1 MAEPLDQQDKQDI
14 IKALTSSN
22 SQALVRAIGS
32 VLGKAQTQRQF
43 QQAQK
48 ELKDLVTQQTL
59 SKEQTA
65 EFNKVLKDQTDKF
78 DDLISASSKLETE
91 FFRIGTKLGLGTT
104 SAGIFAKQ
112 VVEGGKTVG
121 QFGKAAYQGA
131 GDIRDYTNA
140 FEGFLGPVGYGIADL
155 GRRLDTNI
163 EAFRQ
168 LSNVGAAFGQNL
180 VQLRETAASAGLPL
194 SDFTD
199 LVAQNSESLAALYGS
214 TTQGA
219 RAFSTLSESFR
230 TTAIEQLAPL
240 GLTVSD
246 LNETLLTQL
255 TLQRRT
261 GTFQE
266 GATQQQIQSATALA
280 LELDKLSKLTGQ
292 QRSGLLKTIEAQ
304 LSNER
309 FLAALGGMTEETRNR
324 MSSFAASIGTL
335 APGLAEGFQDLI
347 ANAGV
352 PVTES
357 ARALIQNIPEAGDI
371 IRQLSAGTLS
381 STQAMVALRNAAQRS
396 NQSLRGVAQ
405 TGTVEFARLFGEVAK
420 LANAKLDEA
429 AATAEQIDRQNRL
442 TTQLTQFED
451 ASKRLSA
458 GFQSIETGFFAQLG
472 GVIGDSTS
480 GINAGLKGLGT
491 YLQELSPLTKSF
503 LFVGKTLGSYLLD
516 TGKQIG
522 ITSLGVLGGIKMAG
536 GFGGGMGGIGQFGK
550 RAGLA
555 GVGSAIAMGGAGL
568 AGTAESG
575 GGKMLGL
582 LGSIGGG
589 ALAGAQIGAMFGPHG
604 ALIGGLLGAMGGTF
618 LGGSALAGNKSKDT
632 RAKGTMGMLGL
643 PAEPKTSMLQI
654 ESGERVLSRA
664 ETNAYNRNESVDTG
678 IARITASLESKFDSM
693 VAAVNKTNSIQEQA
707 VKALNTQVAL
717 TAQGNK
723 ISDKTRKG
731 VASMG
736 SLV

>member
-1 MAEPLDQQDKQDI
+1 MATIQEI
-14 IKALTSSN
+14 IKMLEELDASGASSTYKGKTQQERNIAIRDAKEALRLAREINKADSK
-22 SQALVRAIGS
+22 ALEQKNKY
-32 VLGKAQTQRQF
+32 L
-43 QQAQK
+43 QQAQRELRSDSRAYRVIEDAIDQNK
-48 ELKDLVTQQTL
+48 ELIKEQDRYLEKIKTVRTSLGGFAKAVETGSGSISSYTDNVKDLGT
-59 SKEQTA
+59 
-65 EFNKVLKDQTDKF
+65 FG
-78 DDLISASSKLETE
+78 SAV
-91 FFRIGTKLGLGTT
+91 
-104 SAGIFAKQ
+104 AG
-112 VVEGGKTVG
+112 
-121 QFGKAAYQGA
+121 FGK
-131 GDIRDYTNA
+131 
-140 FEGFLGPVGYGIADL
+140 
-155 GRRLDTNI
+155 RLDVNI

-168 LSNVGAAFGQNL
+168 LANVGAAFRQNL
-180 VQLRETAASAGLPL
+180 VQLRESAAAAALPL
-194 SDFTD
+194 SDFVD
-199 LVAQNSESLAALYGS
+199 LVAQNSENLAALYGS

-219 RAFSTLSESFR
+219 RAFSKLSEQFR
-230 TTAIEQLAPL
+230 TTAINDLAPL

-246 LNETLLTQL
+246 INETLLTQL

-352 PVTES
+352 PVTDS

-381 STQAMVALRNAAQRS
+381 STQAMTALRDAAQRS

-420 LANAKLDEA
+420 LANAKLDE
-429 AATAEQIDRQNRL
+429 TAVTQEQIDRQNKL
-442 TTQLTQFED
+442 TVALTQFED
-451 ASKRLSA
+451 ASKRLSS
-458 GFQSIETGFFAQLG
+458 GFQSIETGFLATVG
-472 GVIGDSTS
+472 GIIGDGTS
-480 GINAGLKGLGT
+480 GINAGLKGISN
-491 YLQELSPLTKSF
+491 YLQEMSPLTKSY
-503 LFVGKTLGSYLLD
+503 LFVGKTLATYLYD
-516 TGKQIG
+516 TAKQIG
-522 ITSLGVLGGIKMAG
+522 VIATGTALGFKMAG
-536 GFGGGMGGIGQFGK
+536 GFGGLMGGGVGRMAG
-550 RAGLA
+550 RAG
-555 GVGSAIAMGGAGL
+555 VVGAGL
-568 AGTAESG
+568 TIAGAGAFGAAGAESG
-575 GGKMLGL
+575 GGKLMGL
-582 LGSIGGG
+582 LTSIGGG
-589 ALAGAQIGAMFGPHG
+589 AIAGAQLGTAFGGPYG
-604 ALIGGLLGAMGGTF
+604 ALIGGLLGGAGGLL
-618 LGGSALAGNKSKDT
+618 LGGSALASNKNT
-632 RAKGTMGMLGL
+632 RSTGTMGMLGL
-643 PAEPKTSMLQI
+643 PAEPRTAMLQI

-678 IARITASLESKFDSM
+678 LARITASLESKFDSM
-693 VAAVNKTNSIQEQA
+693 VAAVNKTHSIQEQA